1 MIKLARS
8 LFMLHFFASSD
19 EKAQGGATGDEKEPV
34 KRVPADP
41 ASARPVGD
49 RPQGDRPPRP
59 AGDRPYSPRPVGD
72 RPQGD
77 RPPRPA
83 GDRPQG
89 DRPYAPRPQ
98 GDRPQGDRPYSPRP
112 QGDRPQGDRPYSPRP
127 QGDRPQGDRPYS
139 PRPQGDRPQGDRPQG
154 DRPQGDRPYS
164 PRPQGDRP
172 QGDRPYTPR
181 PQGDRPQGDRPYT
194 PRPQGDRPQGDRP
207 YTPRPQGDRPQGD
220 RPYTPRPQGDR
231 PQGDRPQGDRPY
243 PPRPQGDRP
252 QGDRPY
258 TPRPQGDR
266 PFGDRPAGGPPRS
279 GPPSG
284 SRGAGGPSSSG
295 FSSGPVGGGVGGPV
309 PGSRGGVS
317 GRGRNTVD
325 RKSATRSSDFVESDG
340 AGRGKGGKGGKSSSL
355 LARMPNGRPNNVP
368 RPVIRPKG
376 PIQIGSS
383 LTVRE
388 LSEATSVSAADILK
402 VLLKG
407 GVLTNINQQIDYDT
421 AALICAE
428 YDIETIQYVPEQ
440 MVGIIENVKDV
451 IASETEA
458 TLITRPPVVTIMG
471 HVDHGKTKL
480 LDAIRQTRVAEGEAG
495 GITQHMG
502 AYQVEITG
510 RKITFLDTPGHE
522 AFTAMRARGA
532 QVTDIVVLVVAADDG
547 VMPQTIEAISHV
559 RAAGVPMIVAINK
572 IDTINANPD
581 LVRQQLASNN
591 VIVESYGGD
600 VPCVEVSARMRT
612 NIDGLLEM
620 ILLVA
625 DIQDYKANPNAK
637 AVGTVVEAEMDRQR
651 GPIATVLIQNGTIRL
666 DDNVLVGNGTGTV
679 RAMFNDTGK
688 RIRFAEPATPVIILG
703 LNEVPMAGDILQ
715 VMDDLTVARSVAIQ
729 RQRQIRLD
737 AMANLRSVSL
747 DGLFANI
754 QQGKIKDLNL
764 IMKVD
769 VMGSLGAIEHAL
781 AQLNTNEVQIKIIH
795 RGTGTITESD
805 VNLAIASRGIIIG
818 FNARPDPAARRAAE
832 QHGIDIRFYNII
844 YNLVEEMKKAMIG
857 MLEPEYREVTEG
869 YAEVRNTFRLP
880 SREIVAG
887 LYVTDGKVNRQLTV
901 RVLRSGVV
909 LHDGRLGSLRRFKED
924 VREVTSGY
932 ECGVVVDGFND
943 IQDGD
948 TLEFYRKERV
958 ERTA

>member
-1 MIKLARS
+1 MQKFARS

-19 EKAQGGATGDEKEPV
+19 EKAQGGAAGEEKEP
-34 KRVPADP
+34 KRAPADP
-41 ASARPVGD
+41 ATARPAGD

-59 AGDRPYSPRPVGD
+59 AGDRPYT
-72 RPQGD
+72 
-77 RPPRPA
+77 
-83 GDRPQG
+83 
-89 DRPYAPRPQ
+89 PRPQ
-98 GDRPQGDRPYSPRP
+98 GDRPA
-112 QGDRPQGDRPYSPRP
+112 
-127 QGDRPQGDRPYS
+127 
-139 PRPQGDRPQGDRPQG
+139 
-154 DRPQGDRPYS
+154 
-164 PRPQGDRP
+164 
-172 QGDRPYTPR
+172 GDRPYTPR
-181 PQGDRPQGDRPYT
+181 PQGDRPVGDRPAGDRPYT
-194 PRPQGDRPQGDRP
+194 PRPQGDRPPGDRP
-207 YTPRPQGDRPQGD
+207 YTPRPQGDRPAGD

-231 PQGDRPQGDRPY
+231 PAGDRPFT
-243 PPRPQGDRP
+243 PRPQGDRP
-252 QGDRPY
+252 PGDRPY
-258 TPRPQGDR
+258 TPRPQGDRPPGDRPYTPRPAGDRPPGDRPYTPRPAGDRPPGDRPYTPRPAGDR

-284 SRGAGGPSSSG
+284 NRGGSSGGGG

-325 RKSATRSSDFVESDG
+325 RKSTTRSSDFVESDG
-340 AGRGKGGKGGKSSSL
+340 SGRGKGGKGGRGSSMMT
-355 LARMPNGRPNNVP
+355 RMPNGRPNNAP

-402 VLLKG
+402 IMLKG
-407 GVLTNINQQIDYDT
+407 GVLANINQQIDYDT

-428 YDIETIQYVPEQ
+428 YNIETVQYVPEQ
-440 MVGIIENVKDV
+440 MIGIIDNIKDS
-451 IASETEA
+451 IAAETEA

-502 AYQVEITG
+502 AYQVEISN

-547 VMPQTIEAISHV
+547 VMPQTVEAISHV
-559 RAAGVPMIVAINK
+559 RAAGVPLIVAINK

-581 LVRQQLASNN
+581 LVKQQLAVNN

-637 AVGTVVEAEMDRQR
+637 ALGTVVEAEMDRQR

-688 RIRFAEPATPVIILG
+688 RIRFAEPATPVVILG

-781 AQLNTNEVQIKIIH
+781 GQLNTAEVQIKIIH

-844 YNLVEEMKKAMIG
+844 YNLVDEMKKAMIG
-857 MLEPEYREVTEG
+857 MLDPEYREVTEG

-880 SREIVAG
+880 SREVVAG
-887 LYVTDGKVNRQLTV
+887 LYVTDGKITRQLTV

>member
-1 MIKLARS
+1 MHKLARS
-8 LFMLHFFASSD
+8 LLMFHFFASSD
-19 EKAQGGATGDEKEPV
+19 EKAQGGATGEEKEPV
-34 KRVPADP
+34 KRTPADP
-41 ASARPVGD
+41 ATARPASD
-49 RPQGDRPPRP
+49 RPARPAGDRP
-59 AGDRPYSPRPVGD
+59 AGDRPYSPRPAGD
-72 RPQGD
+72 RPAGDRPYTPRPQGD
-77 RPPRPA
+77 RPAGDRPYSPRPA
-83 GDRPQG
+83 GDRPAG
-89 DRPYAPRPQ
+89 DRPYTPRPA
-98 GDRPQGDRPYSPRP
+98 GDRPAGDRPYTPRPAGDRPAGDRPYTPRPAGDRPAGDRPYSPRP
-112 QGDRPQGDRPYSPRP
+112 QGDRPP
-127 QGDRPQGDRPYS
+127 
-139 PRPQGDRPQGDRPQG
+139 
-154 DRPQGDRPYS
+154 
-164 PRPQGDRP
+164 
-172 QGDRPYTPR
+172 GDRPYTPR
-181 PQGDRPQGDRPYT
+181 PQGDRPPGDRPYT
-194 PRPQGDRPQGDRP
+194 PRPQGDRPP
-207 YTPRPQGDRPQGD
+207 
-220 RPYTPRPQGDR
+220 
-231 PQGDRPQGDRPY
+231 
-243 PPRPQGDRP
+243 
-252 QGDRPY
+252 GDRPY

-284 SRGAGGPSSSG
+284 NRSGGGGGGGG

-317 GRGRNTVD
+317 GRGRNTTD
-325 RKSATRSSDFVESDG
+325 RKSTTRSSDFVESDG
-340 AGRGKGGKGGKSSSL
+340 AGRGKGGRGGKGGTMMG
-355 LARMPNGRPNNVP
+355 RMPNGRPNNTP

-407 GVLTNINQQIDYDT
+407 GVLANINQQIDYDT

-428 YDIETIQYVPEQ
+428 YNIETVQYVPEQ
-440 MVGIIENVKDV
+440 MIGIIDNIKDS
-451 IASETEA
+451 IAAETEA

-502 AYQVEITG
+502 AYQIEISN

-547 VMPQTIEAISHV
+547 VMPQTVEAISHV
-559 RAAGVPMIVAINK
+559 RAAGVPLIVAINK
-572 IDTINANPD
+572 IDTMNANPD
-581 LVRQQLASNN
+581 LVKQQLAVNN

-600 VPCVEVSARMRT
+600 VPCVEVSARMST

-625 DIQDYKANPNAK
+625 DIHDYKANPNAK
-637 AVGTVVEAEMDRQR
+637 AIGTVVEAEMDRQR

-688 RIRFAEPATPVIILG
+688 RIRFAEPATPVVILG

-781 AQLNTNEVQIKIIH
+781 GQLNTAEVQIKIIH

-844 YNLVEEMKKAMIG
+844 YNLVDEMKKAMIG
-857 MLEPEYREVTEG
+857 MLDPEYREVTEG

-880 SREIVAG
+880 SREVVAG
-887 LYVTDGKVNRQLTV
+887 LYVTDGKITRQLTV